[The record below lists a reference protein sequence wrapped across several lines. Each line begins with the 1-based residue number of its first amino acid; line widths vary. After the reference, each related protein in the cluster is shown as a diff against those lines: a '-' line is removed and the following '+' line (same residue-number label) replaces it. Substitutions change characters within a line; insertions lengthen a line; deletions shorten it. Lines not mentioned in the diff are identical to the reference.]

1 MRCHQCGRE
10 IFPTYCAIYQ
20 GFKFCRNN
28 SEESTCLDEFRSK
41 TAKSLRC
48 DECGKETGITESP
61 NVYGFVFC
69 NPLNV
74 PIEEEC
80 CQDIF
85 ERKLWE
91 QAQASKKA
99 KQKAASETTE
109 ISINQSELVA
119 GVDYKIPSLTVRS
132 MR

>member
-1 MRCHQCGRE
+1 M
-10 IFPTYCAIYQ
+10 
-20 GFKFCRNN
+20 
-28 SEESTCLDEFRSK
+28 
-41 TAKSLRC
+41 RC

-91 QAQASKKA
+91 QAQASKEA
-99 KQKAASETTE
+99 KQKAASETQAPSFNPLE
-109 ISINQSELVA
+109 M
-119 GVDYKIPSLTVRS
+119 VDGYPF
-132 MR
+132 